1 MNILEGILCY
11 GGIVGFL
18 LGIILT
24 KIFAK
29 LGKSPNLVYSTA
41 ILLVGGGLICCLI
54 GNTIYNNNTLE
65 CETVDIVITIQDK
78 QEYKRLTGKMGNV
91 RRHHYFFCFNDTEK
105 IEVDASTYKK
115 FNKGDTLVI
124 KKTYCYRIDRETGE
138 RTLEKVTYNE

>member
-1 MNILEGILCY
+1 MNTLESILCY
-11 GGIVGFL
+11 GGIAGFL

-24 KIFAK
+24 KVFAK

-65 CETVDIVITIQDK
+65 YEKVDIVITIQDK
-78 QEYKRLTGKMGNV
+78 QEHSRLVGKV
-91 RRHHYFFCFNDTEK
+91 RKHHYFFCFNDTEE
-105 IEVDASTYKK
+105 IEVDASTYRN
-115 FNKGDTLVI
+115 FNKGDTLII

-138 RTLEKVTYNE
+138 RILEKVTYNE